1 VEDGIDGF
9 PKFARVSL
17 IQCNEVRV
25 VEFFGSQ
32 ERLVIEVCGSA
43 KKTEVER

>member
-1 VEDGIDGF
+1 VQDGIASF
-9 PKFARVSL
+9 PEFARVGL

-25 VEFFGSQ
+25 VESFGSQ